1 MASLPDITLAFD
13 AYGTLLSTASIATH
27 LATHFSQS
35 QAEALAKAWR
45 VYQLE
50 YTWRLN
56 SMGVYEDFERVTRRS
71 FLHALAEAGLEL
83 GEKDIEGVMQQYDQ
97 LDVFGDVKGCLDG
110 LRGKEGVNAVVFSNG
125 THSMV
130 SNSVT
135 GSATLRD
142 YGDVLKNIVVVEE
155 VGRFK
160 PAQEVYEYLVGK
172 VGKQAESQE
181 QVGRVWL
188 VSGNPFDVVGA
199 RAVGMNVVW
208 VDRGGSGWVDGLV
221 EGEKGKPTAIVKSLE
236 EVVGVLERHYG
247 SEAAR

>member
-1 MASLPDITLAFD
+1 MAPLPDITLAFD

-27 LATHFSQS
+27 LATHFSKP

-56 SMGVYEDFERVTRRS
+56 SMGVYEDFEKVTRRS

-83 GEKDIEGVMQQYDQ
+83 NEKGIEGVMQQYDK
-97 LDVFGDVKGCLDG
+97 LEVFGDVKECLEK
-110 LRGKEGVNAVVFSNG
+110 LRGREGVNAVVFSNG

-142 YGDVLKNIVVVEE
+142 YGDVLKDIVVVEE
-155 VGRFK
+155 VKRFK
-160 PAQEVYEYLVGK
+160 PAPEVYKYLVGK
-172 VGKQAESQE
+172 VGKQADSQE

-208 VDRGGSGWVDGLV
+208 VDRGGSGWVDRLV
-221 EGEKGKPTAIVKSLE
+221 EGEKGRPTAIVKSLE
-236 EVVGVLERHYG
+236 EVVGVLERHY
-247 SEAAR
+247 RI